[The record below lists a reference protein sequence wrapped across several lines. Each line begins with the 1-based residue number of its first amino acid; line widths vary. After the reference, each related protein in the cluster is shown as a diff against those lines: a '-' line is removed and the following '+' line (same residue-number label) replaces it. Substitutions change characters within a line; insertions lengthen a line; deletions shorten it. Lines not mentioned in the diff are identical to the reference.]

1 MRQSASVP
9 FSLSLLLLIAA
20 GAFNGCAT
28 APRFDTRGVD
38 VRITPATAVKDAG
51 AVRNR
56 RVLWTGMVLNS
67 KNLKDHT
74 EIEVLAYPA
83 DSHHKP
89 DLDRE
94 QLGRFLLEQPG
105 YLETADY
112 AQGRLITVVGV
123 IDRAQEGRIGEASYT
138 YPVLTAAQLHL
149 WPKSERGQATEPR
162 IHFGI
167 GVILR

>member
-1 MRQSASVP
+1 MRQSTSIPV
-9 FSLSLLLLIAA
+9 SLSLLLLVAA

-28 APRFDTRGVD
+28 GPRFDTRGVNAH
-38 VRITPATAVKDAG
+38 ITPATAVKDAA
-51 AVRNR
+51 AVRDR
-56 RVLWTGMVLNS
+56 RVLWTGMILNS
-67 KNLKDHT
+67 RNLKDHT
-74 EIEVLAYPA
+74 EMEVLAYPA

-94 QLGRFLLEQPG
+94 PLGRFLLEQPG

-123 IDRAQEGRIGEASYT
+123 IGRAREGRIGEASYT

-149 WPKSERGQATEPR
+149 WPKSERGQGAEPR